1 VIVEKNTEKRL
12 HAHESSPYSQYDQ
25 RRTNHCAPTKGA
37 KMNATQKIE
46 RLAMIRNRVEARREY
61 AADFEM
67 IPVACIEPGSYV
79 LDMIAETLETLEIEE
94 QCQRISDSFDIIPMD
109 FAAQVE
115 RISGRFDLLEGLHT
129 LDVADF
135 IDSGFEIMG
144 VSR

>member
-1 VIVEKNTEKRL
+1 
-12 HAHESSPYSQYDQ
+12 
-25 RRTNHCAPTKGA
+25 
-37 KMNATQKIE
+37 MNATQKIE